1 MTTDH
6 SSVNDNQH
14 KPIYKIGPKARF
26 LPAQLIQARAEALN
40 PRNCQDLTR
49 TSRQALY
56 GILAFF
62 NIRNPTEPI
71 FASRETLCAEAMLGS
86 QPTLYRALADLVTLG
101 YIRREQSRCWGKSTY
116 GQYSVSRIWLED
128 KALRLLKLV
137 PETISTKE
145 TCDSDH
151 VTNNTFSDQKS
162 EQLIT
167 QNTTAN
173 LRPTTLTPPS
183 FQQQPSITLRDGLL
197 MSEPTKGKQP
207 IQEQPAPSASTQ
219 PPAPCNSDFVQKNK
233 KQKFNIPPEL
243 HVLQTLG
250 LSEIR
255 ICALMKQ
262 ARQAGIPNTL
272 GVIVKTTW
280 YRLEKLRSS
289 ALFAYLTTLI
299 RQPKDWVSLA
309 NKKEQE
315 QQQALQAQ
323 TEKQETTHKL
333 RTLSKHYVG
342 QMALHIDG
350 RNLGVLFASGQ
361 ALWLKH
367 VEQGIE
373 KLLPV
378 NKSFIAAWLAGRI
391 SFTPS
396 TVTA

>member
-1 MTTDH
+1 M
-6 SSVNDNQH
+6 NAN
-14 KPIYKIGPKARF
+14 Y
-26 LPAQLIQARAEALN
+26 
-40 PRNCQDLTR
+40 CQDLTHPAR
-49 TSRQALY
+49 MALW
-56 GILAFF
+56 GILAFI
-62 NIRNPTEPI
+62 NIRDTNQPI
-71 FASRETLCAEAMLGS
+71 FPTREVLRGETMLGS
-86 QPTLYRALADLVTLG
+86 LPTLYRALALLEQHG
-101 YIRREQSRCWGKSTY
+101 YIYREQSRRQSKIDY
-116 GQYSVSRIWLED
+116 GQYSISRIWITEKTQTMLNL
-128 KALRLLKLV
+128 A
-137 PETISTKE
+137 TSTATTQTAEKPSPTS
-145 TCDSDH
+145 TCS
-151 VTNNTFSDQKS
+151 
-162 EQLIT
+162 
-167 QNTTAN
+167 
-173 LRPTTLTPPS
+173 
-183 FQQQPSITLRDGLL
+183 QQPSIILRDGLL

-219 PPAPCNSDFVQKNK
+219 APAPCHSDFVQKNK
-233 KQKFNIPPEL
+233 KQKFNIPSEL

-272 GVIVKTTW
+272 GAIVKTTW

-309 NKKEQE
+309 NKQEQE

-333 RTLSKHYVG
+333 LTLSKHYVG

-361 ALWLKH
+361 TLWLKH

-396 TVTA
+396 AVTA

>member
-1 MTTDH
+1 M
-6 SSVNDNQH
+6 NAN
-14 KPIYKIGPKARF
+14 Y
-26 LPAQLIQARAEALN
+26 
-40 PRNCQDLTR
+40 CQDLTHPAR
-49 TSRQALY
+49 MALW
-56 GILAFF
+56 GILAFI
-62 NIRNPTEPI
+62 NIRDTNQPI
-71 FASRETLCAEAMLGS
+71 FPTREVLRGETMLGS
-86 QPTLYRALADLVTLG
+86 LPTLYRALALLEQHG
-101 YIRREQSRCWGKSTY
+101 YIYREQSRRQSKIDY
-116 GQYSVSRIWLED
+116 GQYSISRIWITEKTQTMLNL
-128 KALRLLKLV
+128 A
-137 PETISTKE
+137 TSTATTQTAEKPSPTS
-145 TCDSDH
+145 TCS
-151 VTNNTFSDQKS
+151 
-162 EQLIT
+162 
-167 QNTTAN
+167 
-173 LRPTTLTPPS
+173 
-183 FQQQPSITLRDGLL
+183 QQPSIILRDGLL
-197 MSEPTKGKQP
+197 IGKHTKGKQP

-219 PPAPCNSDFVQKNK
+219 PPVPCNSDFVQKNK

-272 GVIVKTTW
+272 ESIVKTTW